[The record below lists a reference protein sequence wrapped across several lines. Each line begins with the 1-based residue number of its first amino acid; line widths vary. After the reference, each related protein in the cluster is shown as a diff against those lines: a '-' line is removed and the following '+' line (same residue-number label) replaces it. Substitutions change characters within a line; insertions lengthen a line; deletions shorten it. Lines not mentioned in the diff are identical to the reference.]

1 MQRFICDAI
10 KEVFLFME
18 PVILASQSP
27 RRRELIGLYGIPF
40 VVDPSMADEDHVEGA
55 GAERVKKLAQLKC
68 AEVAERHPGRMV
80 LAADTLVCVDDEILG
95 KPKDEADAARMLH
108 LLSGRAHEVHTGVC
122 LKLPDGREL
131 CGVDTAKVYFMQ
143 LTEENIRRYIATG
156 EPMDKAGA
164 YGIQGRAGVFI
175 SHIEGSPSNV
185 IGLPLGL
192 LTRFFDE
199 AGIDYFET

>member
-27 RRRELIGLYGIPF
+27 RRRELLGLYGIPF

-68 AEVAERHPGRMV
+68 AEVAERHPGEMV

>member
-1 MQRFICDAI
+1 MQRLICDTI

-18 PVILASQSP
+18 PIILASQSP
-27 RRRELIGLYGIPF
+27 RRRELLSLYGIPF

-55 GAERVKKLAQLKC
+55 GAERVHKLAQAKC
-68 AEVAERHPGRMV
+68 AEVAQRHPGEMV

-108 LLSGRAHEVHTGVC
+108 LLSGRAHEVHTGIC

-143 LTEENIRRYIATG
+143 LTDENIRRYIATG

-199 AGIDYFET
+199 AGVDYFET

>member
-1 MQRFICDAI
+1 MQTAFCCTQ
-10 KEVFLFME
+10 KEVFLLME
-18 PVILASQSP
+18 PIILASQSP
-27 RRRELIGLYGIPF
+27 RRRELISLYGIPF
-40 VVDPSMADEDHVEGA
+40 VVDPSMADEDHVEGT
-55 GAERVKKLAQLKC
+55 GAERVQKLAQLKC
-68 AEVAERHPGRMV
+68 AEVAGRHPGRLV

-95 KPKDEADAARMLH
+95 KPKDEKDAARMLR
-108 LLSGRAHEVHTGVC
+108 LLSGRAHEVHTGLC
-122 LKLPDGREL
+122 LKLPDGRKL
-131 CGVDTAKVYFMQ
+131 CGVDTAKVFFMQ